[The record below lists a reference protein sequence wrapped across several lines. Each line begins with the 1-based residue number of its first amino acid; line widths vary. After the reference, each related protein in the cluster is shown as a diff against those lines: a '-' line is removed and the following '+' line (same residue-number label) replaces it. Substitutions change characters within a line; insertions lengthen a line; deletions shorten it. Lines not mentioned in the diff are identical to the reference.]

1 MVSNTTVLFVSWSSS
16 QLQRELI
23 HCFSNV
29 FQMHLINIRSNWILV
44 DTASLLFTAILGWS
58 ARFENDADQ
67 VTKLRPDD
75 STKNTQQAFSER
87 RVSEVSIL
95 QY

>member
-1 MVSNTTVLFVSWSSS
+1 MSWSSS

-23 HCFSNV
+23 HCFSNDR
-29 FQMHLINIRSNWILV
+29 HLINIRSNWILV
-44 DTASLLFTAILGWS
+44 DTASLLFTAILGWF

-87 RVSEVSIL
+87 RRVSEVSLL